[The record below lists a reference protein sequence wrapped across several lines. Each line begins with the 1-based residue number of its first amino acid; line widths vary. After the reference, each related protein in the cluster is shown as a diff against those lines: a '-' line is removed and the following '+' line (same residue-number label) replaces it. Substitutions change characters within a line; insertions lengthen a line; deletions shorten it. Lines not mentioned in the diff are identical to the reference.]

1 MVIMNAFHMFTEFE
15 EILFKLSRNLGEM
28 KKTQIKYLKIKTTA
42 SKMKTTLVS
51 LYNKGGKIN
60 E

>member
-1 MVIMNAFHMFTEFE
+1 MNAFHMFTEFE